1 MASNQKYRDP
11 PTDSDD
17 DISDLWA
24 NPSETNLDMLEELSN
39 TFYPGAYC
47 NCVEKTQKAC
57 YEENILE
64 LWADQASPV
73 TSYIEDF
80 RGTFFTL
87 LL

>member
-1 MASNQKYRDP
+1 
-11 PTDSDD
+11 
-17 DISDLWA
+17 
-24 NPSETNLDMLEELSN
+24 MLEELSD

-73 TSYIEDF
+73 TSYEEDF
-80 RGTFFTL
+80 GFVLDRRLFAFFYEKFRFL
-87 LL
+87 AGAF

>member
-1 MASNQKYRDP
+1 
-11 PTDSDD
+11 
-17 DISDLWA
+17 
-24 NPSETNLDMLEELSN
+24 MLEELSN

-73 TSYIEDF
+73 TSYEKEF
-80 RGTFFTL
+80 
-87 LL
+87 